1 MTKKFLANMK
11 DEILDFCFTSFN
23 LNSCQM
29 PLITTSHVWES
40 SATAIALSVSSE
52 LKGESL

>member
-1 MTKKFLANMK
+1 MK